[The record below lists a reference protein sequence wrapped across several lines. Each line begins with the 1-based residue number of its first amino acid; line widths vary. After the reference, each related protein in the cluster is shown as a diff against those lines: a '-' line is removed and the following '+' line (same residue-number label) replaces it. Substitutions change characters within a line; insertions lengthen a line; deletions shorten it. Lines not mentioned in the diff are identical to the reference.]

1 MNRLR
6 EHLRSLGPTWAHLT
20 VLPLMIYSGYV
31 VLVRGE
37 YRWEMI
43 ALFLVPLGLGFYS
56 KRTRR
61 LYDGIYPMWLTGMMY
76 DSMRFARNW
85 GVTVERVH
93 VCDLRQH
100 ELDLFGITSGGVKMT
115 LQDYFLIHSHPI
127 ADLYFAIPYGT
138 FIYISVLFATY
149 LYFKDYVALR
159 RYAWTFF
166 LMNIA
171 AYVTYHVYPAAP
183 PWYYHARGCVADL
196 TAHASEGSHLK
207 AVDAMLGWNYFGSFY
222 GRSAD
227 VFGAVPSLH
236 VAYPLL
242 IVLEGWAVFRWL
254 GRGLAL
260 VFWAS
265 MVCAAVYLD
274 HHWIIDVI
282 LGLSYGAGLH
292 LFSRVVF
299 KRSPASPG
307 AILSAS
313 AAPGLASKAG
323 GA

>member
-1 MNRLR
+1 MSRLK
-6 EHLRSLGPTWAHLT
+6 EHLRALGATWTHFT
-20 VLPLMIYSGYV
+20 VIPLMIYSAYI
-31 VLVRGE
+31 VLGRGE

-43 ALFLVPLGLGFYS
+43 ALFFVPAALGFYS

-61 LYDGIYPMWLTGMMY
+61 LYDGMYPMWLTAVMY
-76 DSMRFARNW
+76 DSMRFARNF
-85 GVTVERVH
+85 GVSAPRVH

-100 ELDLFGITSGGVKMT
+100 ELDLFGFTSGGVKMT
-115 LQDYFLIHSHPI
+115 LQDYFLQHSSPI

-138 FIYISVLFATY
+138 FIYVSVLFATY
-149 LYFKDYVALR
+149 LYFKDYVALK
-159 RYAWTFF
+159 RYTWTFF

-183 PWYYHARGCVADL
+183 PWYFHARGCVADL
-196 TAHASEGSHLK
+196 TAHASEGTHLA
-207 AVDAMLGWNYFGSFY
+207 AVDAMIGFNYFGAFY

-242 IVLEGWAVFRWL
+242 IVLEGWRTFRVV
-254 GRGLAL
+254 GRAFSLL
-260 VFWAS
+260 FWAS

-282 LGLSYGAGLH
+282 LGLAYGAGIH
-292 LFSRVVF
+292 LLARAVF
-299 KRSPASPG
+299 KQ
-307 AILSAS
+307 SAS
-313 AAPGLASKAG
+313 APAPALVPQGAG
-323 GA
+323 SS